1 MCVYSRL
8 REKRDDDISGEII
21 FSKYLFDIL
30 SNLFSLPLSVALR
43 DSPLPRVVA
52 GRRTVLRCRR
62 RQAVWPVYSSVA
74 KASPPLR
81 LCLSLSFSHPPRRH
95 RLFLS
100 PSSIRLVLLSP
111 PALAFVLRSSPLRR
125 ISSRYL
131 RDTRSSRL
139 FIPPSSLFSPLLPFK
154 TGTPPVEKSL
164 SLSRTRPSPVLSFPR
179 LFLVPARNISNQT
192 CLSSP
197 LLSGNFS
204 SRGGKSEKVKGNGIQ
219 KERNSTDSSEL
230 VNRRSGVG
238 SCQRRVI
245 NERSCNDSKGF
256 TLSRSSI
263 DIWVKVC
270 YD

>member
-1 MCVYSRL
+1 MRCETLPFQELSLAEERCYVVDGGRQ
-8 REKRDDDISGEII
+8 SGQ
-21 FSKYLFDIL
+21 FTLQWLKLVH
-30 SNLFSLPLSVALR
+30 LSV
-43 DSPLPRVVA
+43 S
-52 GRRTVLRCRR
+52 
-62 RQAVWPVYSSVA
+62 
-74 KASPPLR
+74 
-81 LCLSLSFSHPPRRH
+81 LSLSFSHPPRRH

-111 PALAFVLRSSPLRR
+111 PALAFVLRSSPLRLTR
-125 ISSRYL
+125 ISPRYL
-131 RDTRSSRL
+131 RSSRL

-204 SRGGKSEKVKGNGIQ
+204 SRGGKSEKVKGNGIK